1 MNFDAELAIQ
11 RIINIAENA
20 YEQSKK
26 LVSLNVNK
34 KERNDI
40 VTDVDIFI
48 EKNIIKELSK
58 FYPTHSFN
66 AEESGETIKNN
77 GGDFYEWVIDP
88 IDGTVQFAA
97 GLADFG
103 IAVAL
108 QKNGETILGVNIFP
122 KLNEIYTAIK
132 GEGAYCNGQRLHVS
146 KTKDFSN
153 SIIYVYLGAK
163 HKNREIE
170 DTIKVIEKL
179 APIVRGVRIVGSSAC
194 VSSWV
199 ASGKIDAIINLKRT
213 QSLGSTAG
221 RLLIAEAGGEISNT
235 YGLARQKKDSMICS
249 NGIIHDKLV
258 ELVNN
263 LDITTEKE

>member
-1 MNFDAELAIQ
+1 MNFDEELAIQ
-11 RIINIAENA
+11 RVIQIVKNS

-26 LVSLNVNK
+26 LESLNINK

-40 VTDVDIFI
+40 VTDVDIFM
-48 EKNIIKELSK
+48 EKNIIQGLTK

-66 AEESGETIKNN
+66 AEESGEKIKNKD
-77 GGDFYEWVIDP
+77 GDFYEWFIDP

-97 GLADFG
+97 GLPDFG
-103 IAVAL
+103 IVVAL

-132 GEGAYCNGQRLHVS
+132 GKGAYCNGQRLKVS
-146 KTKDFSN
+146 KTKNFSD

-163 HKNREIE
+163 HKNKEIE

-179 APIVRGVRIVGSSAC
+179 APIVRGIRIVGSSAC

-199 ASGKIDAIINLKRT
+199 ASGKIDAIINLKRS

-221 RLLIAEAGGEISNT
+221 RLFITEAGGKITNAIGKS
-235 YGLARQKKDSMICS
+235 RQRKDSMVCS
-249 NGIIHDKLV
+249 NGIIHDEII
-258 ELVNN
+258 ELINN
-263 LDITTEKE
+263 LELELTT